1 MQFEVNGQA
10 YFLNYLDD
18 ENHWVLFRPG
28 LRGIEQIPVEEDSP
42 NPLFGGVIIPW
53 GEAEQNTTN

>member
-18 ENHWVLFRPG
+18 AGHWVLFRPG
-28 LRGIEQIPVEEDSP
+28 PRGIEQIPVEEDSAH
-42 NPLFGGVIIPW
+42 PLFGGVIIPFEEE
-53 GEAEQNTTN
+53 GPSTIN